1 MNANSLGF
9 NSLGVVGPMRRM
21 LERRAFRGA
30 SEVPM
35 RFNALMKEFIS
46 QPQRMGAPTQ
56 SRNTLGI
63 DHPFAESHPA
73 ARMILSM
80 VPGGGPVSGYTQ
92 EDIATLQLPEETPLF
107 SPLGYDITDKDLAKV
122 GLATDAMDFLP
133 GAAIV
138 GGMATG
144 AGLLG
149 RALKSKNYVPT
160 STEDVASVLLA
171 PALQRQGLLG
181 EAMVGGEA
189 GAAAL
194 ARVGNTAPQQA
205 MELAEQMESAGRSRD
220 EIWAATAELGYP
232 VFRGKDGKLR
242 FEIDDSAARTRGV
255 DEPKVTRGALWKPE
269 DAIEHPEFYDMNP
282 DARLLQIMGYQGQG
296 GRYIPSEGRIEIGA
310 SRSTSPLEFKSTGLH
325 ELQHATQGAEGFARG
340 GTPEM
345 FTVPRDAAAARV
357 NFLNSELSRIA
368 KELDVVRADYS
379 GNMATRAKSIKALE
393 ADYDAVMSQKMDMWD
408 ASTKDPYDMYRALA
422 GEAEARQVQARM
434 DMTPAERA
442 ANPFYADFD
451 VPEADQIVRYGD
463 SPSAMVAYHGSPH
476 KFGVLDPTKIG
487 TGEGAQ
493 AFGHGLYVAENPDTA
508 KMYIPDRSY
517 VGRHMQG
524 QPIET
529 EFDAKWIAQTAVDE
543 HGDNA
548 LEHLQNVLKQRSYSK
563 NLAQKKS
570 NEQVKDAI
578 NMVTKGEVKRS
589 GHFYEIDVPDEDI
602 AKMLDWDKP
611 LSEQSE
617 QVRVAIDNMRQKQ
630 TVARARLNE
639 IEKDYVNI
647 IVGGT
652 DEQISAINKEA
663 AALNKIVTA
672 RLDMDLSGADF
683 YRGLSAERIKTSGG
697 PGSRAGYPR
706 GNEATSTALSEAGIP
721 GIKYYDQG
729 SRGAGEGTRN
739 MVLFDDLAKRAK
751 VLKRNDEAIAQP
763 SVDLRKRDNMWEL
776 SKIET
781 PLELRGKG
789 LADAELTKILEE
801 ADAAGVPIGLTPST
815 AFGANKNKLTKW
827 YKRHGFVPNK
837 GRNKNFLTRESMIR
851 HPRKINDKP
860 IGGLLGAGN

>member
-1 MNANSLGF
+1 
-9 NSLGVVGPMRRM
+9 
-21 LERRAFRGA
+21 
-30 SEVPM
+30 M

-46 QPQRMGAPTQ
+46 QPQRMGARTQ

-171 PALQRQGLLG
+171 PALQRQGLLD

-255 DEPKVTRGALWKPE
+255 DEPKVTRGAIWKSE

-282 DARLLQIMGYQGQG
+282 DARLLQIRDYQGQG

-340 GTPEM
+340 GTPDE
-345 FTVPRDAAAARV
+345 FIGQGLRDLLPNINDVKPLQDELLRIDIDAQMGKLKQDMGIDVSQAETAAMA
-357 NFLNSELSRIA
+357 
-368 KELDVVRADYS
+368 RADELRTQID
-379 GNMATRAKSIKALE
+379 NMMARKSLATA
-393 ADYDAVMSQKMDMWD
+393 
-408 ASTKDPYDMYRALA
+408 DPYDMYRALA

-442 ANPFYADFD
+442 ANPFYADYD

-463 SPSAMVAYHGSPH
+463 GPSAMVAYHGSPH

-589 GHFYEIDVPDEDI
+589 GHFYEIDVPDADI
-602 AKMLDWDKP
+602 AKMLDWDAPFDKQP
-611 LSEQSE
+611 EALKEYIRALDEDEMQYLFE
-617 QVRVAIDNMRQKQ
+617 ERYGINYIPEEMTGGELHRVLE
-630 TVARARLNE
+630 VAYENDMIIPSSRLD
-639 IEKDYVNI
+639 K
-647 IVGGT
+647 
-652 DEQISAINKEA
+652 INLERSTTSKEA
-663 AALNKIVTA
+663 AAI
-672 RLDMDLSGADF
+672 
-683 YRGLSAERIKTSGG
+683 
-697 PGSRAGYPR
+697 
-706 GNEATSTALSEAGIP
+706 ALEEAGIP
-721 GIKYYDQG
+721 GIRYFDQG
-729 SRGAGEGTRN
+729 SRAAGDGTRN
-739 MVLFDDLAKRAK
+739 MVLFDDLARRAK
-751 VLKRNDEAIAQP
+751 VLKR
-763 SVDLRKRDNMWEL
+763 
-776 SKIET
+776 
-781 PLELRGKG
+781 
-789 LADAELTKILEE
+789 
-801 ADAAGVPIGLTPST
+801 
-815 AFGANKNKLTKW
+815 
-827 YKRHGFVPNK
+827 
-837 GRNKNFLTRESMIR
+837 
-851 HPRKINDKP
+851 NDKP

>member
-1 MNANSLGF
+1 MNINSPRF

-46 QPQRMGAPTQ
+46 QPQRMGARTQ

-171 PALQRQGLLG
+171 PALQRQGLLD

-255 DEPKVTRGALWKPE
+255 DEPKVTRGAIWKSE

-282 DARLLQIMGYQGQG
+282 DARLLQIRDYQGQG

-340 GTPEM
+340 GTPDE
-345 FTVPRDAAAARV
+345 FIGQGLRDLLTNINDVKPLQDELLRIDIDAQMGKLKQDMGIDVSQAETAAMA
-357 NFLNSELSRIA
+357 
-368 KELDVVRADYS
+368 RADELRTQID
-379 GNMATRAKSIKALE
+379 NMMARKSLATA
-393 ADYDAVMSQKMDMWD
+393 
-408 ASTKDPYDMYRALA
+408 DPYDMYRALA

-442 ANPFYADFD
+442 ANPFYADYD

-463 SPSAMVAYHGSPH
+463 GPSAMVAYHGSPH

-589 GHFYEIDVPDEDI
+589 GHFYEIDVPDADI
-602 AKMLDWDKP
+602 AKMLDWDAPFDKQP
-611 LSEQSE
+611 EALKEYIRALDEDEMQYLFE
-617 QVRVAIDNMRQKQ
+617 ERYGINYIPEEMTGGELHRVLE
-630 TVARARLNE
+630 VAYENDMIIPSSRLD
-639 IEKDYVNI
+639 K
-647 IVGGT
+647 
-652 DEQISAINKEA
+652 INLERSTTSKEA
-663 AALNKIVTA
+663 AAI
-672 RLDMDLSGADF
+672 
-683 YRGLSAERIKTSGG
+683 
-697 PGSRAGYPR
+697 
-706 GNEATSTALSEAGIP
+706 ALEEAGIP
-721 GIKYYDQG
+721 GIRYFDQG
-729 SRGAGEGTRN
+729 SRAAGDGTRN
-739 MVLFDDLAKRAK
+739 MVLFDDLARRAK
-751 VLKRNDEAIAQP
+751 VLKR
-763 SVDLRKRDNMWEL
+763 
-776 SKIET
+776 
-781 PLELRGKG
+781 
-789 LADAELTKILEE
+789 
-801 ADAAGVPIGLTPST
+801 
-815 AFGANKNKLTKW
+815 
-827 YKRHGFVPNK
+827 
-837 GRNKNFLTRESMIR
+837 
-851 HPRKINDKP
+851 NDKP

>member
-1 MNANSLGF
+1 
-9 NSLGVVGPMRRM
+9 
-21 LERRAFRGA
+21 
-30 SEVPM
+30 
-35 RFNALMKEFIS
+35 MKEFIS

-80 VPGGGPVSGYTQ
+80 VPGGGPISGFTQ
-92 EDIATLQLPEETPLF
+92 EDIATLQLPEEIPLF

-282 DARLLQIMGYQGQG
+282 DARLLQIRDYQGQG

-340 GTPEM
+340 GSPGNINDGYIPIPEEL
-345 FTVPRDAAAARV
+345 AAAKNTVKWRKYGPEKLERLLSDYSPEARAKAAQ
-357 NFLNSELSRIA
+357 LIA
-368 KELDVVRADYS
+368 EHGDDEVVR
-379 GNMATRAKSIKALE
+379 MARE
-393 ADYDAVMSQKMDMWD
+393 ASARNNYDV
-408 ASTKDPYDMYRALA
+408 YRALA

-442 ANPFYADFD
+442 ANPFYADYD

-463 SPSAMVAYHGSPH
+463 SPSAMVAYHKADRPTLEEFTRSQRPSKKIKHGSMAQALRKEIKAKRDARRDLKYSNRDRLSPNIDQRLQWH
-476 KFGVLDPTKIG
+476 KDSKQKAAAAEKTENRIESAGGLWNARFSNEIREASNYSLGAGGLGREVREAISRANMEAVPRQLKKLGWSMRHSSAGRGGRKSSRYILSPDKKYEVRLSDHYLPDTPQRADTIARGGHGWTDEIVLDGDESPQELID
-487 TGEGAQ
+487 AIQ
-493 AFGHGLYVAENPDTA
+493 RAA
-508 KMYIPDRSY
+508 RSD
-517 VGRHMQG
+517 GS
-524 QPIET
+524 
-529 EFDAKWIAQTAVDE
+529 WSAVD
-543 HGDNA
+543 
-548 LEHLQNVLKQRSYSK
+548 VLGGY
-563 NLAQKKS
+563 A
-570 NEQVKDAI
+570 
-578 NMVTKGEVKRS
+578 
-589 GHFYEIDVPDEDI
+589 DE
-602 AKMLDWDKP
+602 
-611 LSEQSE
+611 S
-617 QVRVAIDNMRQKQ
+617 V
-630 TVARARLNE
+630 
-639 IEKDYVNI
+639 
-647 IVGGT
+647 
-652 DEQISAINKEA
+652 
-663 AALNKIVTA
+663 
-672 RLDMDLSGADF
+672 
-683 YRGLSAERIKTSGG
+683 
-697 PGSRAGYPR
+697 
-706 GNEATSTALSEAGIP
+706 
-721 GIKYYDQG
+721 
-729 SRGAGEGTRN
+729 
-739 MVLFDDLAKRAK
+739 DDLARRAK
-751 VLKRNDEAIAQP
+751 VLKR
-763 SVDLRKRDNMWEL
+763 
-776 SKIET
+776 
-781 PLELRGKG
+781 
-789 LADAELTKILEE
+789 
-801 ADAAGVPIGLTPST
+801 
-815 AFGANKNKLTKW
+815 
-827 YKRHGFVPNK
+827 
-837 GRNKNFLTRESMIR
+837 
-851 HPRKINDKP
+851 NDKP

>member
-1 MNANSLGF
+1 
-9 NSLGVVGPMRRM
+9 
-21 LERRAFRGA
+21 
-30 SEVPM
+30 M

-46 QPQRMGAPTQ
+46 QPQRMGARTQ

-171 PALQRQGLLG
+171 PALQRQGLLD

-255 DEPKVTRGALWKPE
+255 DEPKVTRGAIWKSE

-282 DARLLQIMGYQGQG
+282 DARLLQIRDYQGQG

-340 GTPEM
+340 GTPDE
-345 FTVPRDAAAARV
+345 FIGQGLRDLLTNINDVKPLQDELLRIDIDAQMGKLKQDMGIDVSQAETAAMA
-357 NFLNSELSRIA
+357 
-368 KELDVVRADYS
+368 RADELRTQID
-379 GNMATRAKSIKALE
+379 NMMARKSLATA
-393 ADYDAVMSQKMDMWD
+393 
-408 ASTKDPYDMYRALA
+408 DPYDMYRALA

-442 ANPFYADFD
+442 ANPFYADYD
-451 VPEADQIVRYGD
+451 VPEAAQLVRYGD
-463 SPSAMVAYHGSPH
+463 GPSAMVAYHGSPH

-589 GHFYEIDVPDEDI
+589 GHFYEIDVPDADI
-602 AKMLDWDKP
+602 AKMLDWDAPFDKQP
-611 LSEQSE
+611 EALKEYIRALDEDEMQYLFE
-617 QVRVAIDNMRQKQ
+617 ERYGINYIPEEMTGGELHRVLE
-630 TVARARLNE
+630 VAYENDMIIPSSRLD
-639 IEKDYVNI
+639 K
-647 IVGGT
+647 
-652 DEQISAINKEA
+652 INLERSTTSKEA
-663 AALNKIVTA
+663 AAI
-672 RLDMDLSGADF
+672 
-683 YRGLSAERIKTSGG
+683 
-697 PGSRAGYPR
+697 
-706 GNEATSTALSEAGIP
+706 ALEEAGIP
-721 GIKYYDQG
+721 GIRYFDQG
-729 SRGAGEGTRN
+729 SRAAGDGTRN
-739 MVLFDDLAKRAK
+739 MVLFDDLARRAK
-751 VLKRNDEAIAQP
+751 VLKR
-763 SVDLRKRDNMWEL
+763 
-776 SKIET
+776 
-781 PLELRGKG
+781 
-789 LADAELTKILEE
+789 
-801 ADAAGVPIGLTPST
+801 
-815 AFGANKNKLTKW
+815 
-827 YKRHGFVPNK
+827 
-837 GRNKNFLTRESMIR
+837 
-851 HPRKINDKP
+851 NDKP

>member
-1 MNANSLGF
+1 MNINSPRF

-46 QPQRMGAPTQ
+46 QPQRMGARTQ

-171 PALQRQGLLG
+171 PALQRQGLLD

-255 DEPKVTRGALWKPE
+255 DEPKVTRGAIWKSE

-282 DARLLQIMGYQGQG
+282 DARLLQIRDYQGQG

-340 GTPEM
+340 GTPDE
-345 FTVPRDAAAARV
+345 FIGQGLRDLLTNINDVKPLQDELLRIDIDAQMGKLKQDMGIDVSQAETAAMA
-357 NFLNSELSRIA
+357 
-368 KELDVVRADYS
+368 RADELRTQID
-379 GNMATRAKSIKALE
+379 NMMARKSLATA
-393 ADYDAVMSQKMDMWD
+393 
-408 ASTKDPYDMYRALA
+408 DPYDMYRALA

-442 ANPFYADFD
+442 ANPFYADYD

-463 SPSAMVAYHGSPH
+463 GPSAMVAYHGSPH

-589 GHFYEIDVPDEDI
+589 GHFYEIDVPDADI
-602 AKMLDWDKP
+602 AKMLDWDALLEKQP
-611 LSEQSE
+611 EALKEYIRALDEDEMQYLFE
-617 QVRVAIDNMRQKQ
+617 ERYGINYIPEEMTGGELHRVLE
-630 TVARARLNE
+630 VAYENDMIIPSSRLD
-639 IEKDYVNI
+639 K
-647 IVGGT
+647 
-652 DEQISAINKEA
+652 INLERSTTSKEA
-663 AALNKIVTA
+663 AAI
-672 RLDMDLSGADF
+672 
-683 YRGLSAERIKTSGG
+683 
-697 PGSRAGYPR
+697 
-706 GNEATSTALSEAGIP
+706 ALEEAGIP
-721 GIKYYDQG
+721 GIRYFDQG
-729 SRGAGEGTRN
+729 SRAAGDGTRN
-739 MVLFDDLAKRAK
+739 MVLFDDLARRAK
-751 VLKRNDEAIAQP
+751 VLKR
-763 SVDLRKRDNMWEL
+763 
-776 SKIET
+776 
-781 PLELRGKG
+781 
-789 LADAELTKILEE
+789 
-801 ADAAGVPIGLTPST
+801 
-815 AFGANKNKLTKW
+815 
-827 YKRHGFVPNK
+827 
-837 GRNKNFLTRESMIR
+837 
-851 HPRKINDKP
+851 NDKP

>member
-1 MNANSLGF
+1 
-9 NSLGVVGPMRRM
+9 
-21 LERRAFRGA
+21 
-30 SEVPM
+30 M

-46 QPQRMGAPTQ
+46 QPQRMGARTQ

-171 PALQRQGLLG
+171 PALQRQGLLD

-205 MELAEQMESAGRSRD
+205 MELAEQMESAGRSRE

-255 DEPKVTRGALWKPE
+255 DEPKVTRGAIWKSE

-282 DARLLQIMGYQGQG
+282 DARLLQIRDYQGQG

-340 GTPEM
+340 GTPDE
-345 FTVPRDAAAARV
+345 FIGQGLRDLLTNINDVKPLQDELLRIDIDAQMGKLKQDMGIDVSQAETAAMA
-357 NFLNSELSRIA
+357 
-368 KELDVVRADYS
+368 RADELRTQID
-379 GNMATRAKSIKALE
+379 NMMARKSLATA
-393 ADYDAVMSQKMDMWD
+393 
-408 ASTKDPYDMYRALA
+408 DPYDMYRALA

-442 ANPFYADFD
+442 ANPFYADYD

-463 SPSAMVAYHGSPH
+463 GPSAMVAYHGSPH

-589 GHFYEIDVPDEDI
+589 GHFYEIDVPDADI
-602 AKMLDWDKP
+602 AKMLDWDAPFDKQP
-611 LSEQSE
+611 EALKEYIRALDEDEMQYLFE
-617 QVRVAIDNMRQKQ
+617 ERYGINYIPEEMTGGELHRVLE
-630 TVARARLNE
+630 VAYENDMIIPSSRLD
-639 IEKDYVNI
+639 K
-647 IVGGT
+647 
-652 DEQISAINKEA
+652 INLERSTTSKEA
-663 AALNKIVTA
+663 AAI
-672 RLDMDLSGADF
+672 
-683 YRGLSAERIKTSGG
+683 
-697 PGSRAGYPR
+697 
-706 GNEATSTALSEAGIP
+706 ALEEAGIP
-721 GIKYYDQG
+721 GIRYFDQG
-729 SRGAGEGTRN
+729 SRAAGDGTRN
-739 MVLFDDLAKRAK
+739 MVLFDDLARRAK
-751 VLKRNDEAIAQP
+751 VLKR
-763 SVDLRKRDNMWEL
+763 
-776 SKIET
+776 
-781 PLELRGKG
+781 
-789 LADAELTKILEE
+789 
-801 ADAAGVPIGLTPST
+801 
-815 AFGANKNKLTKW
+815 
-827 YKRHGFVPNK
+827 
-837 GRNKNFLTRESMIR
+837 
-851 HPRKINDKP
+851 NDKP

>member
-1 MNANSLGF
+1 
-9 NSLGVVGPMRRM
+9 
-21 LERRAFRGA
+21 
-30 SEVPM
+30 M

-46 QPQRMGAPTQ
+46 QPQRMGARTQ

-171 PALQRQGLLG
+171 PALQRQGLLD

-255 DEPKVTRGALWKPE
+255 DEPKVTRGAIWKSE

-282 DARLLQIMGYQGQG
+282 DARLLQIRDYQGQG

-340 GTPEM
+340 GTPDE
-345 FTVPRDAAAARV
+345 FIGQGLRDLLTNINDVKPLQDELLRIDIDAQMGKLKQDMGIDVSQAETAAMA
-357 NFLNSELSRIA
+357 
-368 KELDVVRADYS
+368 RADELRTQID
-379 GNMATRAKSIKALE
+379 NMMARKSLATA
-393 ADYDAVMSQKMDMWD
+393 
-408 ASTKDPYDMYRALA
+408 DPYDMYRALA

-442 ANPFYADFD
+442 ANPFYADYD

-463 SPSAMVAYHGSPH
+463 GPSAMVAYHGSPH

-589 GHFYEIDVPDEDI
+589 GHFYEIDVPDADI
-602 AKMLDWDKP
+602 AKMLDWDAPFDKQP
-611 LSEQSE
+611 EALKEYIRALDEDEMQYLFE
-617 QVRVAIDNMRQKQ
+617 ERYGINYIPEEMTGGELHRVLE
-630 TVARARLNE
+630 VAYENDMIIPSSRLD
-639 IEKDYVNI
+639 K
-647 IVGGT
+647 
-652 DEQISAINKEA
+652 INLERSTTSKEA
-663 AALNKIVTA
+663 AAI
-672 RLDMDLSGADF
+672 
-683 YRGLSAERIKTSGG
+683 
-697 PGSRAGYPR
+697 
-706 GNEATSTALSEAGIP
+706 ALEEAGIP
-721 GIKYYDQG
+721 GIRYFDQG
-729 SRGAGEGTRN
+729 SRAAGDGTRN
-739 MVLFDDLAKRAK
+739 MVLFDDLARRAK
-751 VLKRNDEAIAQP
+751 VLKR
-763 SVDLRKRDNMWEL
+763 
-776 SKIET
+776 
-781 PLELRGKG
+781 
-789 LADAELTKILEE
+789 
-801 ADAAGVPIGLTPST
+801 
-815 AFGANKNKLTKW
+815 
-827 YKRHGFVPNK
+827 
-837 GRNKNFLTRESMIR
+837 
-851 HPRKINDKP
+851 NDKP

>member
-1 MNANSLGF
+1 
-9 NSLGVVGPMRRM
+9 
-21 LERRAFRGA
+21 
-30 SEVPM
+30 M

-46 QPQRMGAPTQ
+46 QPQRMGARTQ

-122 GLATDAMDFLP
+122 GLATDAIDFLP

-171 PALQRQGLLG
+171 PALQRQGLLD

-255 DEPKVTRGALWKPE
+255 DEPKVTRGAIWKSE

-282 DARLLQIMGYQGQG
+282 DARLLQIRDYQGQG

-340 GTPEM
+340 GTPDE
-345 FTVPRDAAAARV
+345 FIGQGLRDLLTNINDVKPLQDELLRIDIDAQMGKLKQDMGIDVSQAETAAMA
-357 NFLNSELSRIA
+357 
-368 KELDVVRADYS
+368 RADELRTQID
-379 GNMATRAKSIKALE
+379 NMMARKSLATA
-393 ADYDAVMSQKMDMWD
+393 
-408 ASTKDPYDMYRALA
+408 DPYDMYRALA

-442 ANPFYADFD
+442 ANPFYADYD

-463 SPSAMVAYHGSPH
+463 GPSAMVAYHGSPH

-589 GHFYEIDVPDEDI
+589 GHFYEIDVPDADI
-602 AKMLDWDKP
+602 AKMLDWDAPFDKQP
-611 LSEQSE
+611 EALKEYIRALDEDEMQYLFE
-617 QVRVAIDNMRQKQ
+617 ERYGINYIPEEMTGGELHRVLE
-630 TVARARLNE
+630 VAYENDMIIPSSRLD
-639 IEKDYVNI
+639 K
-647 IVGGT
+647 
-652 DEQISAINKEA
+652 INLERSTTSKEA
-663 AALNKIVTA
+663 AAI
-672 RLDMDLSGADF
+672 
-683 YRGLSAERIKTSGG
+683 
-697 PGSRAGYPR
+697 
-706 GNEATSTALSEAGIP
+706 ALEEAGIP
-721 GIKYYDQG
+721 GIRYFDQG
-729 SRGAGEGTRN
+729 SRAAGDGTRN
-739 MVLFDDLAKRAK
+739 MVLFDDLARRAK
-751 VLKRNDEAIAQP
+751 VLKR
-763 SVDLRKRDNMWEL
+763 
-776 SKIET
+776 
-781 PLELRGKG
+781 
-789 LADAELTKILEE
+789 
-801 ADAAGVPIGLTPST
+801 
-815 AFGANKNKLTKW
+815 
-827 YKRHGFVPNK
+827 
-837 GRNKNFLTRESMIR
+837 
-851 HPRKINDKP
+851 NDKP